1 MAVTMRARMEMRT
14 GDDTSV
20 LALFRLRGKR
30 AVVTG
35 GAQGIGFEIAKA
47 FHEAGAEIVIAD
59 INEDLGERAATQL
72 QGHFRKM
79 DVTRP
84 ESVREVVVGLG
95 DIDILVNNAGIV
107 RNTPAE
113 RTTDEEWRAVLE
125 VNLDGVYWCCREF
138 GSRML
143 ARHKGC
149 IINLASMSGF
159 ISNRPQPQASYNA
172 SKAAVIHLTRS
183 LAGEWAARGVRVNA
197 VAPGYVGTE
206 LTQKGLSNEAW
217 RSAWLAAIPMG
228 RVAEPREVA
237 PAAVYLA
244 SDAASYVT
252 GSVLV
257 VDGGYTVW

>member
-1 MAVTMRARMEMRT
+1 MSIL
-14 GDDTSV
+14 D
-20 LALFRLRGKR
+20 LFRLNGKR

-47 FHEAGAEIVIAD
+47 LREAGAEIVIAD
-59 INEDLGERAATQL
+59 INEDLGKRAAIQL
-72 QGHFRKM
+72 QGIFRRM
-79 DVTRP
+79 DVTQP
-84 ESVREVVVGLG
+84 ESVREAARELQ
-95 DIDILVNNAGIV
+95 DTDILVNNAGVV

-113 RTTDEEWRAVLE
+113 QTTDEEWRTVLG

-138 GSRML
+138 GTGML
-143 ARHKGC
+143 ARQKGS
-149 IINLASMSGF
+149 IVNLASMSGF

-197 VAPGYVGTE
+197 IAPGYVGTE
-206 LTQKGLSNEAW
+206 LTQRGLSNPEW
-217 RSAWLAAIPMG
+217 RSAWLTATPMG
-228 RVAEPREVA
+228 RVAEPREIA
-237 PAAVYLA
+237 PAALYLA
-244 SDAASYVT
+244 SDAASFVT